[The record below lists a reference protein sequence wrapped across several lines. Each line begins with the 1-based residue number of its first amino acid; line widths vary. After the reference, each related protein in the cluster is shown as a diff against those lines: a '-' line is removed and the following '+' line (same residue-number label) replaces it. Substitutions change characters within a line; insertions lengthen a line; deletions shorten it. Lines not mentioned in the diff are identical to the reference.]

1 MKMGQLRV
9 LSVSLLLSLLAL
21 ACGNKEEPAKGPAS
35 AAAERQ
41 AAVRRLQNPKVVA
54 ALGKVI
60 PEGEILE
67 LAFETSG
74 RVRRIHVT
82 EGQKT
87 QSGTPLIALDAAL
100 EDNQLQTLGAQL
112 ERNRLEQE
120 DARAQVRHY
129 EEILQQ
135 HRQTYQR
142 LQRSVEANALP
153 ASELDQAA
161 LDIEDSRYQAAAA
174 ARLLQRLDVQARELR
189 LQEEEVR
196 LRRQQKELKAPGD
209 GTLLRWE
216 VREGATVN
224 AYQVAGEFAPA
235 GPLLL
240 EAEVDEYFASNVQV
254 GQNAIIRREG
264 YTDTLA
270 RGQVI
275 FTSGKLSGK
284 SILSEDNSQ
293 FEDLQVRRIKIR
305 LEDSGRLLLGMKVEA
320 LIQTAKNTD

>member
-1 MKMGQLRV
+1 MTD
-9 LSVSLLLSLLAL
+9 SDSLVKGLKGLLKVAMADLTAQVE
-21 ACGNKEEPAKGPAS
+21 AGE
-35 AAAERQ
+35 AEWT
-41 AAVRRLQNPKVVA
+41 RRLRA
-54 ALGKVI
+54 
-60 PEGEILE
+60 EYDR
-67 LAFETSG
+67 AFAKKRTGLSW
-74 RVRRIHVT
+74 
-82 EGQKT
+82 
-87 QSGTPLIALDAAL
+87 
-100 EDNQLQTLGAQL
+100 
-112 ERNRLEQE
+112 
-120 DARAQVRHY
+120 
-129 EEILQQ
+129 
-135 HRQTYQR
+135 
-142 LQRSVEANALP
+142 SVWR